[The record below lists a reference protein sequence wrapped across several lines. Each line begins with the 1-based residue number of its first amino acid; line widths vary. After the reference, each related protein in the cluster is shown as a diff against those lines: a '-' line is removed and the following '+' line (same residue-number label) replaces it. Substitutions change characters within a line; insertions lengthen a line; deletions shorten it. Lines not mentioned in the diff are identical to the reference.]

1 MSPRTSSSSP
11 AEVPPW
17 TVRTRRK
24 ACRLNRGDRLRQ
36 EAGERPTTSISVVD
50 LTRQLSNLRLEV
62 QRLVATTSVARASEP
77 HSDDCEAKPAG
88 RARQSATMASADMW
102 AAVHERSA
110 RIFPIEP
117 V

>member
-62 QRLVATTSVARASEP
+62 QRMVDTNSVARASEP
-77 HSDDCEAKPAG
+77 HSDDRGGETGGKSPSVGYRRPREPLA
-88 RARQSATMASADMW
+88 AR
-102 AAVHERSA
+102 
-110 RIFPIEP
+110 
-117 V
+117 